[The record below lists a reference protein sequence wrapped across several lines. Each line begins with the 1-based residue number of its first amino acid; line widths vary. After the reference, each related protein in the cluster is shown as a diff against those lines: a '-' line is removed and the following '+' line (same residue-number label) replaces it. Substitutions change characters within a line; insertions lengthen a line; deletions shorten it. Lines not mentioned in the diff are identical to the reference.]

1 MNHKLTD
8 RKYWDNYYN
17 QAYSNKEQ
25 IETICSVYDDLWDKF
40 VKHKNNGEVVTIIEI
55 GAFPG
60 RYISYISKK
69 YGLIPSA
76 LDYNKNTE
84 LIKNSFHAM
93 GLNKFSLIRDDFLKL
108 KLNKKYNYVYS
119 IGFIEHFINFRE
131 IMDNHLKLLD
141 NKGRLLIMIPNKKGL
156 RRLYGY
162 LCDYDNLKK
171 HNLKCMDKS
180 IFHSFAKENNLKII
194 FNDYIGGFQYSVHQN
209 INLPQKIIYRFVRF
223 FALLFDNYI
232 KKHPHWLYS
241 ASIVAI
247 FEKKD

>member
-8 RKYWDNYYN
+8 RKYWGNYYN

-40 VKHKNNGEVVTIIEI
+40 IKHKKNGEVVTIIEI

-84 LIKNSFHAM
+84 QIKNSFNAM

-108 KLNKKYNYVYS
+108 KFNKKYNYVYS

-131 IMDNHLKLLD
+131 IMDNHLKLLE
-141 NKGRLLIMIPNKKGL
+141 NKGRLPTTSPVFTPSGIISLAFFTNRLNGIMLGIGSFNPRFTLPFNK
-156 RRLYGY
+156 
-162 LCDYDNLKK
+162 
-171 HNLKCMDKS
+171 
-180 IFHSFAKENNLKII
+180 
-194 FNDYIGGFQYSVHQN
+194 
-209 INLPQKIIYRFVRF
+209 
-223 FALLFDNYI
+223 
-232 KKHPHWLYS
+232 
-241 ASIVAI
+241 AI
-247 FEKKD
+247 M